1 MEIIKQGNINFEPKK
16 FICDYCGCV
25 FIAEK
30 HEYSYISDFSISG
43 IFSNR
48 LTLIC
53 KCPCCGEIADKLAN
67 H

>member
-30 HEYSYISDFSISG
+30 HEYSYISDFSIFG

-53 KCPCCGEIADKLAN
+53 KCPCCGEIADKLAK